1 MRNIFDKSSKMRS
14 LSQARTSQLL
24 EESWGSQR
32 PRHNIMASG
41 GIANQKMTQGGE
53 QSEAGG
59 KSECCERLR
68 MKLEG
73 CIHM

>member
-1 MRNIFDKSSKMRS
+1 
-14 LSQARTSQLL
+14 
-24 EESWGSQR
+24 
-32 PRHNIMASG
+32 MASG